1 MAKFTLIKANA
12 VRNPH
17 QGLVVKAYYKQE
29 PDNPLEI
36 PHTVVVFNCWPRVEI
51 EADIIEY
58 KLNGVY
64 EYPSGKRTDV
74 IRGIAP
80 KTKEGTYFSG
90 YNPEEL
96 IAKKLNVLTKVEV

>member
-1 MAKFTLIKANA
+1 MKYTLVKANA
-12 VRNPH
+12 TRNPH
-17 QGLVVKAYYKQE
+17 QGLMVKAWYKQE

-36 PHTVVVFNCWPRVEI
+36 PQPLVFFNKWPPVEM
-51 EADIIEY
+51 EAKVTEY

-64 EYPSGKRTDV
+64 EYPSGKRTDTV
-74 IRGIAP
+74 FAFSP

-90 YNPEEL
+90 YSPEEL